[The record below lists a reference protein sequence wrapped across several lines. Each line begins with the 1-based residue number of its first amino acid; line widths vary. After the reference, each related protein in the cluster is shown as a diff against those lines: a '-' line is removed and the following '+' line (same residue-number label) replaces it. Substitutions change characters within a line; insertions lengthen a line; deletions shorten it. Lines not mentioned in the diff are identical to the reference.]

1 MRNQRHAWLLILG
14 VLCSG
19 VGADAQKG
27 LTAPDIAAF
36 VGDWTL
42 DLTKSGATD
51 LERRIISHGPGWM
64 RVEIHRP
71 GDVRPPGPDIQT
83 GRFAEREHIRV
94 GTATTEIRRDRNDIV
109 TVTVFTISDR
119 PVTVQERLQ
128 ITAAGDM
135 TAAVLVR
142 VEHGY
147 QGVLPALEKQAP
159 NVAETSNYFRKTP

>member
-19 VGADAQKG
+19 VGAHAQKG

-51 LERRIISHGPGWM
+51 PERRVITNGPGWM

-71 GDVRPPGPDIQT
+71 GDVRPP
-83 GRFAEREHIRV
+83 
-94 GTATTEIRRDRNDIV
+94 
-109 TVTVFTISDR
+109 
-119 PVTVQERLQ
+119 
-128 ITAAGDM
+128 
-135 TAAVLVR
+135 VLIYKLD
-142 VEHGY
+142 GS
-147 QGVLPALEKQAP
+147 P
-159 NVAETSNYFRKTP
+159 NVNPFGINRDDRDSARSE